1 MPKDIRLRIANFVGR
16 NTNAQHT
23 LHANLQRQ
31 LEAAKS
37 GFTADAL
44 FDPLLTGGDP
54 TGVLT
59 EAQQIRR
66 SGEYAAMSPTERFY
80 AHGLLYMGWIDRP
93 VVPGTDE
100 PNRFAY
106 RGFPTELYAK
116 LVVALD
122 FQHELAQTLVVMLA
136 GMLDEP
142 TCVENVAIIIEKVLQ
157 STQERETFDGLW
169 NALSNS
175 LLKEGTPRRIRDA
188 LLDQKHRFYP
198 HFMLNI
204 DNTEEDHED
213 FQNFQEEEET
223 TNQNMLSGIIG
234 HDTDKLDI
242 LCEITN
248 NGAPGILR
256 AYEEFD
262 TENFLY
268 VTASNSSR
276 ALLEFM
282 SAPGGISDLGEWLT
296 RVSTLSKRLEE
307 ADDLVHVVKTFAE
320 KVLPHLT
327 AHQESEN
334 ISRTCVE
341 GLKET
346 FLRLFIKLPSIERA
360 GVLRFLHEKHISF
373 GQKNVPSEISLF
385 NRVFSGCTKDEL
397 FVSELQ
403 KLSLSSPTTV
413 LSRTLQ
419 MASDDKTKI
428 SIALIFLRLL
438 GYEGTNYP
446 ISILMSTVTNPSSS
460 LLAALANSGLGDAE
474 YAISRVMEKQEWNDF
489 IKLQFL
495 NNFIRRMT
503 TSFQEKDFCAIT
515 HLIDE
520 VMKNTVTLRELGVK
534 QETFELLEAISEKAP
549 DLRVGVKHSE
559 TYDEWKK
566 EHILGGLFPTE
577 FMPPQPKQQKTE
589 PQKPTQVSFPCW
601 LMKPDDERGPL
612 QTKSLNQFERIFDFV
627 DACTLSDD
635 LAETL
640 PERLNAL
647 RGVPPV
653 PLIIATEAF
662 RRNILLAATCIL
674 SRATEKEFKRFTDI
688 SLPKL
693 VSHGLYAPE
702 QFDGISEKFLVDCAV
717 FQSLWLLSTPA
728 IVSQLS
734 PNYFLEQDFFP
745 CVTNLI
751 KHLSRRLVL
760 HAQDDFVSAF
770 RLACSLYTIPLFRQG
785 TPERTKMR
793 ASNEEQIR
801 ILCLSIIKTAHDGSA
816 DRIKKEILT
825 EIIQSTVPDGICR
838 RELEAAIDKN

>member
-37 GFTADAL
+37 EFTADAL

-54 TGVLT
+54 IGVLA

-66 SGEYAAMSPTERFY
+66 SREYAAMSPTERFY

-106 RGFPTELYAK
+106 RGFPTELYTK

-136 GMLDEP
+136 GVLDESV
-142 TCVENVAIIIEKVLQ
+142 CIENVTITIEKVLQ
-157 STQERETFDGLW
+157 SAQEREIFDGLW
-169 NALSNS
+169 DAFSNS
-175 LLKEGTPRRIRDA
+175 LLKEDTPRRIRDV

-198 HFMLNI
+198 HFTLNT
-204 DNTEEDHED
+204 DKTEEDYED
-213 FQNFQEEEET
+213 FQNFQEEEI
-223 TNQNMLSGIIG
+223 TNQTMLPRIIG
-234 HDTDKLDI
+234 QDTDKLDI
-242 LCEITN
+242 LREITD

-256 AYEEFD
+256 AHEEFD

-268 VTASNSSR
+268 VAASNSSR

-341 GLKET
+341 NLKET
-346 FLRLFIKLPSIERA
+346 FLRLFIKLSSIERA
-360 GVLRFLHEKHISF
+360 GVLHFLHEKHISF
-373 GQKNVPSEISLF
+373 GQKSIPSEISLF

-413 LSRTLQ
+413 LNRTLQ

-446 ISILMSTVTNPSSS
+446 ITILMSAVTNPSSS
-460 LLAALANSGLGDAE
+460 LLAALVDSGIGDAKH
-474 YAISRVMEKQEWNDF
+474 AISRVMEKQEWNDF
-489 IKLQFL
+489 TKLQFL

-520 VMKNTVTLRELGVK
+520 VMKNTVILCELGVR

-549 DLRVGVKHSE
+549 DLRVRVKHSE
-559 TYDEWKK
+559 AYDEWKK
-566 EHILGGLFPTE
+566 AHILGGLFPTDL
-577 FMPPQPKQQKTE
+577 MPPQPKQQKTE
-589 PQKPTQVSFPCW
+589 PQKPAQVSFPCW

-612 QTKSLNQFERIFDFV
+612 QAKSLNQLERIFDFV
-627 DACTLSDD
+627 DACTLSDE
-635 LAETL
+635 LAEIL
-640 PERLNAL
+640 PERLDAL

-662 RRNILLAATCIL
+662 RRNILLAAACIL
-674 SRATEKEFKRFTDI
+674 SRATEKEFKRFTEI

-693 VSHGLYAPE
+693 VSHGLYVPE

-728 IVSQLS
+728 IVSQLPS
-734 PNYFLEQDFFP
+734 NYFLEQDFFP

-770 RLACSLYTIPLFRQG
+770 RLACSLYTIPLFRQS

-801 ILCLSIIKTAHDGSA
+801 ILCLSIIKTAHDESA
-816 DRIKKEILT
+816 GRIKEEILT

-838 RELEAAIDKN
+838 RELEVTIDKD